1 MPSEN
6 RKGNPMDYLHISQ
19 SYTGAAQKAV
29 RFLTEETYYDRELWA
44 KFVEQFRLQDDSRNE
59 GWRGEYWGKAMRG
72 AAMVYSYSQDE
83 KLYATLTETVKDLL
97 TTQEESGSISTYTQD
112 KEFRCW
118 DMWCRKY
125 VALGLEYF
133 YDICTDEG
141 LKERIVK
148 TLCAHVDYIM
158 KHVGPEEGQVRISHT
173 SDRHRGLNS
182 CSILEPVVK
191 LYKLTG
197 EKKYLDYAAYIVSEG
212 GNDYTNIFELAYRNE
227 LPPYQYGVPKGYE
240 MMSCFEGLAE
250 YYQVTGIE
258 KYKQAVV
265 NFGKA
270 LLDTD
275 VTVIGCS
282 GITHELLDFSK
293 YRQTVPYEDVSQET
307 CVTVTLMKFCA
318 KLLELTGDAVF
329 AEQIETSFYNA
340 YLGAMNEE
348 HKVCHNELRAKR
360 VQEQLGIKPVDSFLP
375 FDSYSPLLPDTRGK
389 KVGGDQLF
397 RDGTY
402 YGCCACIAGA
412 GVGAFLQSALMGDE
426 DGLVIHQYQNGTI
439 FGEWNGQKIGLAM
452 YTRYPA
458 EGYVKI
464 TVMSDMPADMKL
476 KCRVPSWSNRWNLGT
491 AKECKFENG
500 YLVVEGPWE
509 TGDTVELIFDMSI
522 RVARPLEWD
531 KAVLFVAR
539 DPENRKKVMPIVEK
553 FDPEQQKY
561 ICLTRG
567 PLVLAA
573 DDRLGRPADCVFQP
587 AIRED
592 NTVAGTVCEGN
603 IPGIDPMVTVK
614 FYDVHGEEFS
624 LVDYQS
630 AGKDWKSNMAAW
642 LRAEE

>member
-1 MPSEN
+1 MNHLPF
-6 RKGNPMDYLHISQ
+6 SQ
-19 SYTGAAQKAV
+19 SYTGSAQSAV

-44 KFVEQFRLQDDSRNE
+44 KFVDQFRLRDDSRNE
-59 GWRGEYWGKAMRG
+59 AWRGEYWGKAMRG
-72 AAMVYSYSQDE
+72 AAMVYRYSQDD
-83 KLYATLTETVKDLL
+83 KLYAVLTETVKDLL
-97 TTQEESGSISTYTQD
+97 STQEENGRISTYEVD
-112 KEFRCW
+112 REFRWW

-133 YDICTDEG
+133 YEICTDES

-148 TLCAHVDYIM
+148 ALCAHMDYIM
-158 KHVGPEEGQVRISHT
+158 AHVGPEEGKLGIAQT

-191 LYKLTG
+191 LYKITG
-197 EKKYLDYAAYIVSEG
+197 EQKYLDYAAYIVSQG
-212 GNDYTNIFELAYRNE
+212 GCDYTNIFELAYRNE
-227 LPPYQYGVPKGYE
+227 LPPYQYGVPKAYE

-275 VTVIGCS
+275 VTVIGSS

-318 KLLELTGDAVF
+318 KLLELTGDPVF
-329 AEQIETSFYNA
+329 AEQMETSFYNA
-340 YLGAMNEE
+340 YLGAMNEQ

-360 VQEQLGIKPVDSFLP
+360 VQEQRGIAPVDCFLP
-375 FDSYSPLLPDTRGK
+375 FDSYSPLLPGTRGK
-389 KVGGDQLF
+389 KVGGDQMF

-412 GVGAFLQSALMGDE
+412 GVGAFLQSTVMADE
-426 DGLVIHQYQNGTI
+426 EGVVLQQYQNGTV
-439 FGEWNGQKIGLAM
+439 FGEWKGQKLGLGI

-464 TVMSDMPADMKL
+464 TLLSDMPEDMKL
-476 KCRVPSWSNRWNLGT
+476 KCRVPSWSKHWNLGT
-491 AKECKFENG
+491 AKECTFQDG
-500 YLVVEGPWE
+500 YLVVNGPWE
-509 TGDTVELIFDMSI
+509 AGDTVELLFDMSI
-522 RVARPLEWD
+522 RAVRPLEWD
-531 KAVLFVAR
+531 KAVLFVDR
-539 DPENRKKVMPIVEK
+539 DPENRKKMMPSVARFESR
-553 FDPEQQKY
+553 QQGY
-561 ICLTRG
+561 ICLNRG

-573 DDRLGRPADCVFQP
+573 DDRLGKPADSAFRPVV
-587 AIRED
+587 RED
-592 NTVAGTVCEGN
+592 DTVAGTVYEEK
-603 IPGIDPMVTVK
+603 IPGIDPMIMVK
-614 FYDVHGEEFS
+614 FYDLHGNEFS

-630 AGKDWKSNMAAW
+630 AGKDWQSKIAAW
-642 LRAEE
+642 LSTED

>member
-1 MPSEN
+1 M
-6 RKGNPMDYLHISQ
+6 KYLSFSQ
-19 SYTGAAQKAV
+19 SYTGSAQSAV
-29 RFLTEETYYDRELWA
+29 RFLTEETYYDRALWA
-44 KFVEQFRLQDDSRNE
+44 KFVDQFRLRDDCRNE

-72 AAMVYSYSQDE
+72 AAMVYRYSQDD
-83 KLYATLTETVKDLL
+83 KLYAVLTETVKDLF
-97 TTQEESGSISTYTQD
+97 TTQEENGRISTYEAD
-112 KEFRCW
+112 REFRNW

-133 YDICTDEG
+133 YEICTDEG

-148 TLCAHVDYIM
+148 VLCAHVDYIM
-158 KHVGPEEGQVRISHT
+158 AHVGPEEGKVGIAQT

-182 CSILEPVVK
+182 CSLLEPVVK
-191 LYKLTG
+191 LYKITG
-197 EKKYLDYAAYIVSEG
+197 EQKYLDYAAYIVSQG
-212 GNDYTNIFELAYRNE
+212 GCDYTNIFELAYRNE
-227 LPPYQYGVPKGYE
+227 LPPYQYGVPKAYE

-275 VTVIGCS
+275 VTVIGCG

-318 KLLELTGDAVF
+318 KLLELTGDPVF

-340 YLGAMNEE
+340 YLGAMNEQ

-360 VQEQLGIKPVDSFLP
+360 VQEQVGMKPVDCFLP
-375 FDSYSPLLPDTRGK
+375 FDSYSPLLPGTRGK
-389 KVGGDQLF
+389 KVGGDQIF

-402 YGCCACIAGA
+402 YGCCACISGA
-412 GVGAFLQSALMGDE
+412 GVGAFLQSTVMADE
-426 DGLVIHQYQNGTI
+426 EGIVLQQYQNGTI
-439 FGEWNGQKIGLAM
+439 FGEWKGQKLGVGI

-464 TVMSDMPADMKL
+464 TLLSDMPEGMKL
-476 KCRVPSWSNRWNLGT
+476 KCRVPSWSKRWNLGT
-491 AKECKFENG
+491 AKECTFQDG
-500 YLVVEGPWE
+500 YLVVNGPWE
-509 TGDTVELIFDMSI
+509 AGDTVELLFDMSI
-522 RVARPLEWD
+522 RAVRPLEWD
-531 KAVLFVAR
+531 KAVLFIER
-539 DPENRKKVMPIVEK
+539 DPANRKKMMPSVEQ
-553 FDPEQQKY
+553 FDPKQQKY
-561 ICLTRG
+561 ICLSRG

-573 DDRLGRPADCVFQP
+573 DDRLGKPADSAFRPVV
-587 AIRED
+587 RED
-592 NTVAGTVCEGN
+592 DTVAGTVCEAN
-603 IPGIDPMVTVK
+603 IPGMDPMVMVK
-614 FYDVHGEEFS
+614 FYDLHGDEFS

-630 AGKDWKSNMAAW
+630 TGKDWQSKIAAW
-642 LRAEE
+642 LSTGD